1 MPDED
6 DTRNDWTRSLPASGG
21 GAGSGEEASPAPGWH
36 VHSPAGADPG
46 PSGEAAGEQP
56 APGAEQPAPGGGG
69 QPYGGWGPHPGAWPP
84 PPGWHPGG
92 DGPSP
97 AGGQGHDGQPGV
109 QGWGPAGPSANP
121 WAGGQWGPG
130 PYPGYG
136 QGGHGAWGGQPYGY
150 GYGYNPDPRTRRRRR
165 RGAVAALLAAGAL
178 IVGGAGVGIGAGL
191 DSTSQPS
198 ATAPSGSSG
207 TGSSGGSFGSGSSGG
222 SFGSGSSGSSG
233 LGVPGASGSSGRSVS
248 TSAGSPSDVTAIANK
263 VDPGLVDIN
272 TQLAYQSEQAAGT
285 GMVLTSSGEVLTNN
299 HVIEGETALSVTDLG
314 NGRTYRAKV
323 VGYDR
328 TDDIAVL
335 QLQHASGLSTVKLG
349 NSSPLRTGEPVVGIG
364 NAGGAGGTPSVAG
377 GSITALNQSI
387 TASDQGSGTTETLH
401 GLIQSN
407 ADIRPG
413 DSGGPLVTANG
424 RVVGIDTAASS
435 NGSFTFQTPS
445 NAGTEG
451 FSIPI
456 NEAMR
461 IARQIEAGRS
471 SSQVHIGA
479 TPFLGVEVTTP
490 TQLYNAGASSGL
502 GGFGGFGLGASG
514 TSGTP
519 TTPPTTSGA
528 AIANVLPGTSAAT
541 AGLSSGDIITSIN
554 GQPVTSPA
562 GLTKQILQLHTG
574 QSVSLGYVTSS
585 GAQHSTTIA
594 LKAGPPQ

>member
-1 MPDED
+1 
-6 DTRNDWTRSLPASGG
+6 
-21 GAGSGEEASPAPGWH
+21 
-36 VHSPAGADPG
+36 
-46 PSGEAAGEQP
+46 
-56 APGAEQPAPGGGG
+56 
-69 QPYGGWGPHPGAWPP
+69 
-84 PPGWHPGG
+84 
-92 DGPSP
+92 
-97 AGGQGHDGQPGV
+97 
-109 QGWGPAGPSANP
+109 
-121 WAGGQWGPG
+121 
-130 PYPGYG
+130 
-136 QGGHGAWGGQPYGY
+136 
-150 GYGYNPDPRTRRRRR
+150 
-165 RGAVAALLAAGAL
+165 ALLAAGAL

-198 ATAPSGSSG
+198 ATAPSGSGG
-207 TGSSGGSFGSGSSGG
+207 TGSSGGSFGSGPSGG

-233 LGVPGASGSSGRSVS
+233 SGGFGVPGASGTSGRSVT
-248 TSAGSPSDVTAIANK
+248 TSAGSPSNVTAIAKK

-285 GMVLTSSGEVLTNN
+285 GMVLTSNGEVLTNN

-328 TDDIAVL
+328 TDDVAIL
-335 QLQHASGLSTVKLG
+335 QLQHASGLSTVKIG

-364 NAGGAGGTPSVAG
+364 NAGGAGGAPSVAG

-387 TASDQGSGTTETLH
+387 KASDQGSGTTETLH
-401 GLIQSN
+401 GLIQTN

-413 DSGGPLVTANG
+413 DSGGPLVTADG
-424 RVVGIDTAASS
+424 RVVGIDTAALS

-445 NAGTEG
+445 TSANQGY
-451 FSIPI
+451 SIPI
-456 NEAMR
+456 NKAMR
-461 IARQIEAGRS
+461 IAHQIEAGRS
-471 SSQVHIGA
+471 SSQIHIGP

-490 TQLYNAGASSGL
+490 TQLYSAGASSGL

-541 AGLSSGDIITSIN
+541 AGLSSGDIITSID
-554 GQPVTSPA
+554 GKSVTSPA
-562 GLTKQILQLHTG
+562 GLTKQILQLRTG